1 MMKLIKIVSLIITVS
16 IVLAGCNSKQVNV
29 NEPDVAQIRAIC
41 NLATLECYYHNV
53 AKSDKTADSWFQT
66 DRKFWIEY
74 TGIAKIGI
82 DMSKVSMEIDGNNI
96 TVTIPGAELLD
107 IDICEE
113 SLNEDSYIQS
123 ADGFIIKNKITADD
137 QTAAI
142 NDAQSK
148 MAESVKSNNTLMINA
163 QERAKDLIENYINRM
178 GDLSGIEYKI
188 NWVYIDSDE
197 TNDEPTEK

>member
-74 TGIAKIGI
+74 TGIDKIGI
-82 DMSKVSMEIDGNNI
+82 DMSKVNMEIDGNNI
-96 TVTIPGAELLD
+96 TVTIPEAELLD

-113 SLNEDSYIQS
+113 DLNEDSYIQS
-123 ADGFIIKNKITADD
+123 ADGFLIKNKITADD

-142 NDAQSK
+142 NDAQEE
-148 MAESVKSNNTLMINA
+148 MAKSVKSNNTLMINA
-163 QERAKDLIENYINRM
+163 QERAKDLIENYINKM
-178 GDLSGIEYKI
+178 GELSGIEYKI

>member
-96 TVTIPGAELLD
+96 TVTIPEAELLD

-123 ADGFIIKNKITADD
+123 ADGFLIKNKITADD

>member
-96 TVTIPGAELLD
+96 TVTIPEAELLD

-142 NDAQSK
+142 KDAQSK

-178 GDLSGIEYKI
+178 GELSGIEYKI